1 MRLNGFDIAIEYTA
15 APRAV
20 ASSTKRL
27 ALSHPAVGASTFERA
42 PSPWMITGIRERSDI
57 SMSSSSS
64 SGVMPPTADP
74 GR

>member
-1 MRLNGFDIAIEYTA
+1 MRLNGFDMAIEYTA
-15 APRAV
+15 APWAV

-27 ALSHPAVGASTFERA
+27 ALSQPAVGASTFERA
-42 PSPWMITGIRERSDI
+42 PRPWMITGMRDSSDI

-64 SGVMPPTADP
+64 SAVMPPTAEP